1 MTLRRRLEHSTLLA
15 GFLARLVGTYLRFCR
30 ATTRWTRLGF
40 DDLAA
45 DLEDGPV
52 LVVMWHECSLMG
64 PLLWPLEMGQLSTLY
79 ASSPIGRVSGALQR
93 QSGLHPMEM
102 ADGASNMA
110 ASRVVLRRVR
120 EGASIGIAA
129 DGPLGPAR
137 QVKDAPLDWARAMQR
152 PVYGFAYRTK
162 RGRAL
167 KTWDRM
173 WLPLPFTRGSVL
185 FSRWEGNVPRK
196 LNAEQ
201 TEEQRLAVT
210 AHLNATAARCEGS

>member
-1 MTLRRRLEHSTLLA
+1 MSLRRRLEHSSLLA
-15 GFLARLVGTYLRFCR
+15 GAIARVAGLYLRLCH
-30 ATTRWTRLGF
+30 ATTRWQRDGL

-45 DLEDGPV
+45 DLAVGPV

-64 PLLWPLEMGQLSTLY
+64 PLHWPKELGPLSTLY

-102 ADGASNMA
+102 AEGISNLV
-110 ASRVVLRRVR
+110 ASRTVLRRVR
-120 EGASIGIAA
+120 DGYSIGIAA

-152 PVYGFAYRTK
+152 PVYGFAYHTR

-167 KTWDRM
+167 STWDRM
-173 WLPLPFTRGSVL
+173 WFPLPFTTGRVI
-185 FSRWEGNVPRK
+185 FRRWPAQPGRK
-196 LNAEQ
+196 DANPQWTEPLAAFLNDLQED
-201 TEEQRLAVT
+201 
-210 AHLNATAARCEGS
+210 ARRSI